1 MQVSDGH
8 CRVSAFEQKEKVKA
22 ALARLRS
29 LKNQIH
35 QLRLRCETL
44 KQIESDKA
52 EGLVCGECGEPIVPG
67 EEVTLK
73 GASGEVRG
81 YYHRDCFK
89 AIWLS
94 KSWTFDYSQPGFL
107 RMSGTDR

>member
-1 MQVSDGH
+1 MQVNGGR
-8 CRVSAFEQKEKVKA
+8 CRVSAFEQKEKVEA

-29 LKNQIH
+29 MKNQIYR
-35 QLRLRCETL
+35 LRLQCEAL
-44 KQIESDKA
+44 KQMESEKA
-52 EGLVCGECGEPIVPG
+52 EGLMCGECGEPIVSG

-73 GASGEVRG
+73 GSSGEVKG

-94 KSWTFDYSQPGFL
+94 QSWTFDYSQPGFL
-107 RMSGTDR
+107 RMSGKDK